1 MQWSKEALLKSF
13 AIKKGDLT
21 SINDKLFTAK
31 EIKTLLKWKKVKPK
45 GTKKA
50 DLVEA
55 YIAAA
60 KPPIQKSWT
69 CSEEAALQDLKSEHV
84 DLKDMALGIATTQM
98 ACAVANN
105 LAQLDPESRDVLIKS
120 LQAYDQDN
128 GPNVLCV
135 VRAIIVTNNPALAH
149 RVCHCRC
156 CFARCDSNCFG
167 SRFSH

>member
-1 MQWSKEALLKSF
+1 MEEEKEQRAKD
-13 AIKKGDLT
+13 AVEQRGAVEIIRNKGDLT

-69 CSEEAALQDLKSEHV
+69 RSEEAALQDLKSEHV
-84 DLKDMALGIATTQM
+84 DLK
-98 ACAVANN
+98 V
-105 LAQLDPESRDVLIKS
+105 
-120 LQAYDQDN
+120 
-128 GPNVLCV
+128 
-135 VRAIIVTNNPALAH
+135 
-149 RVCHCRC
+149 
-156 CFARCDSNCFG
+156 
-167 SRFSH
+167 